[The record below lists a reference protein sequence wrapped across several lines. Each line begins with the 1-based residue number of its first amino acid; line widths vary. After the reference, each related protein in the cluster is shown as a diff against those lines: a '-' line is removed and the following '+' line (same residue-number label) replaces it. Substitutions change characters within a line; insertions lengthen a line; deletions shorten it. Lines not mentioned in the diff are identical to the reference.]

1 MRQRSLAAFIKE
13 RIENERIESQTV
25 TSITVSGERRA
36 QDAGVGMQAQRSTA
50 MKKIAL
56 LILAAAIVAGSVI
69 MYRAAAKP
77 HANAVRIAESCTGL
91 QCWPT
96 VPVRQPRSVRM
107 SLTPVW

>member
-1 MRQRSLAAFIKE
+1 
-13 RIENERIESQTV
+13 
-25 TSITVSGERRA
+25 
-36 QDAGVGMQAQRSTA
+36 

-56 LILAAAIVAGSVI
+56 LILAVAIVAGSVI

-96 VPVRQPRSVRM
+96 VPVRAAAIGPHVAHARVVSAR
-107 SLTPVW
+107 P